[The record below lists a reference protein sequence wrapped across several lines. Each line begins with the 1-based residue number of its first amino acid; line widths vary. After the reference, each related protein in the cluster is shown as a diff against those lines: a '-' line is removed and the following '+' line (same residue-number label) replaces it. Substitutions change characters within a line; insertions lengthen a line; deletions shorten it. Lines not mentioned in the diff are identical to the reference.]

1 MTQLFPAWAVCF
13 LFPSAFVSTEKRGSK
28 RVQLRANIEE
38 NVFPKEE
45 TKRTVFPHFVSS
57 RGAR

>member
-1 MTQLFPAWAVCF
+1 MTRLFPSWAVCF
-13 LFPSAFVSTEKRGSK
+13 LFLRAFVSTVKRGN
-28 RVQLRANIEE
+28 REAQPRASIEE

-45 TKRTVFPHFVSS
+45 TKRIVFPHFVSS